1 MSITNE
7 NLPKSMRYGLHGSTA
22 VQASTTLARFS
33 SVNGT
38 NGFSPNGSNEIRIRI
53 SANGFMQTEKH
64 YLQFKLTTAG
74 ADAVIDT
81 SSGCIFDRISIE
93 ANGSIVEQ
101 ISNYGLYHAIRENY
115 NNDVNDIY
123 KKLTESGCGGLAVK
137 NDVTAIAQAAMA
149 GAAVTNAEVKSVT
162 DAAQA
167 ANNGK
172 LFPAER
178 SAAGEFITSGHSKH
192 FVVQLESGLLKNSL
206 KKALPEGLTELELV
220 LRLAPNAQALAS
232 AGAATYEI
240 DNPTFFCPVMMILN
254 GDVMAAYRSI
264 VAQEGVMWSGVTAK
278 SYINAVPL
286 SVGTKTLQINDRSI
300 SCLGMVTALRVANA
314 DSLNAIYSN
323 GSFGYTDVNSTD
335 KVTEFHYSLNGTS
348 FPASNIK
355 ISVAENGLNI
365 GRAVEETIK
374 SLAKHG
380 EDYSKSTICKNQCVK
395 QFDAT
400 YAASPGTNGLD
411 VPRGLFSVDLKKMS
425 DDGLRMV
432 GYNSAQNS
440 SPSVLELDVT
450 TALAAAC
457 TATTFCI
464 VESFYSMNNLGDLS
478 SAM

>member
-7 NLPKSMRYGLHGSTA
+7 NLPKSMRYGLHGANA

-38 NGFSPNGSNEIRIRI
+38 TFTPTGSNEIRIRI

-64 YLQFKLTTAG
+64 YMHFQITTAT

-81 SSGCIFDRISIE
+81 SSGCIFDRMTIE

-101 ISNYGLYHAIRENY
+101 ISNYGLYNAIRENY

-137 NDVTAIAQAAMA
+137 NDVTAIGLA
-149 GAAVTNAEVKSVT
+149 GADTAAAVKTAT
-162 DAAQA
+162 DAAHA

-172 LFPAER
+172 LFPAEK
-178 SAAGEFITSGHSKH
+178 SAAGEFITAGQSRH

-206 KKALPEGLTELELV
+206 KKALPDSLTELELV
-220 LRLAPNAQALAS
+220 LRLAPNTQALAS
-232 AGAATYEI
+232 AGAATYQI
-240 DNPTFFCPVMMILN
+240 DNPTFYCPVMQILN
-254 GDVMAAYRSI
+254 GDVMASYRSV
-264 VAQEGVMWSGVTAK
+264 VAQEGVMWSGITAK

-286 SVGTKTLQINDRSI
+286 AAGTKTLQINDRSI
-300 SCLGMVTALRVANA
+300 SCLGMVTALRVATA
-314 DSLNAIYSN
+314 DSTNAIYSN
-323 GSFGYTDVNSTD
+323 GSFGYTDVDSTD
-335 KVTEFHYSLNGTS
+335 KITEFHYVLNGQS
-348 FPASNIK
+348 FPASNLK
-355 ISVAENGLNI
+355 LSVADNGLNL
-365 GRAVEETIK
+365 GRAVEETLK
-374 SLAKHG
+374 ALAKHG

-400 YAASPGTNGLD
+400 YAASPATNGLD

-440 SPSVLELDVT
+440 SPSVLELDCTV
-450 TALAAAC
+450 ALAAAC

-464 VESFYSMNNLGDLS
+464 VESFYQMSPNGDLS

>member
-7 NLPKSMRYGLHGSTA
+7 NLPKSMRYGLHGATA

-38 NGFSPNGSNEIRIRI
+38 TFTPTGSNEIRIRI

-64 YLQFKLTTAG
+64 YMHFQLTTAT

-81 SSGCIFDRISIE
+81 SAGCVFDRMTIE

-101 ISNYGLYHAIRENY
+101 ISNYGLYNAIRENY

-137 NDVTAIAQAAMA
+137 NDVTAIGLAAA
-149 GAAVTNAEVKSVT
+149 DTAAAVKTVT
-162 DAAQA
+162 DAAHA

-172 LFPAER
+172 LFPAEK
-178 SAAGEFITSGHSKH
+178 SAAGEFITAGHSKH
-192 FVVQLESGLLKNSL
+192 FVVQLESGLLKNSH
-206 KKALPEGLTELELV
+206 KKALPDGLTELELV

-232 AGAATYEI
+232 AGAATYQI
-240 DNPTFFCPVMMILN
+240 DNPTLYCPVMKILN
-254 GDVMAAYRSI
+254 GDVMASYRSV

-286 SVGTKTLQINDRSI
+286 AAGTKTLQINDRSI
-300 SCLGMVTALRVANA
+300 SCLGMVTALRVATA
-314 DSLNAIYSN
+314 DSTNAIYSN
-323 GSFGYTDVNSTD
+323 GSFGYTDVDSTD
-335 KVTEFHYSLNGTS
+335 KITEFHYILNGEN

-355 ISVAENGLNI
+355 LSVAENGLNV
-365 GRAVEETIK
+365 GRAVEETLK
-374 SLAKHG
+374 ALAKHG

-400 YAASPGTNGLD
+400 YAASPATNGLD

-440 SPSVLELDVT
+440 SPSVLELDCTV
-450 TALAAAC
+450 ALAAAC
-457 TATTFCI
+457 TATTFCV
-464 VESFYSMNNLGDLS
+464 VESFYQMSPNGDLS